1 MNELNEKQAK
11 IQQAID
17 GHIEA
22 KAALD
27 VCISEKMAR
36 LEKVKR
42 EIAEEAKP
50 KLRHGDYGEWFGP
63 NKNSFI
69 LDLSEATNN
78 EYYGL
83 WRVEDGDIGTRI
95 GHSEANFSKSTILG
109 NIFDDLKALQEDVT
123 EFEIDAGANQ
133 FATKA
138 SFFPNHV
145 NIADEGG
152 EVAINYRNLS
162 TFILK
167 LRQMEAT
174 LKRRQE

>member
-1 MNELNEKQAK
+1 MSKKSAKQTRLEQVDK
-11 IQQAID
+11 D
-17 GHIEA
+17 IEA
-22 KAALD
+22 LLANKAEIEAE
-27 VCISEKMAR
+27 IEAEK
-36 LEKVKR
+36 
-42 EIAEEAKP
+42 KP
-50 KLRHGDYGEWFGP
+50 KLRHGDYGEWYGP

-109 NIFDDLKALQEDVT
+109 NIFDDLRALQEDVT